1 MYDFLCGRTALKIVD
16 FEWDEGNTLHLQFGH
31 GIEPEEAEDVFANKP
46 FFKKTKKGHYAAFG
60 PTFEGRYLIII
71 FELKPK
77 AIARLITGWD
87 MSRAELRYYKKQR
100 K

>member
-1 MYDFLCGRTALKIVD
+1 MKKGAQLYKKDYLCAAKKREFILD
-16 FEWDEGNTLHLQFGH
+16 WGNFMEVHR
-31 GIEPEEAEDVFANKP
+31 
-46 FFKKTKKGHYAAFG
+46 KKTKKGHYAVFG
-60 PTFEGRYLIII
+60 PTLDGRYITII

-77 AIARLITGWD
+77 GTARPITGWD